1 LRRWA
6 LWVGIGIFI
15 FAAGFELEPSSAYAI
30 DDLDLVM
37 AVDISHWSGTITE
50 GEVACWRDS
59 GMRHVI
65 SGTQDPGITIQQLQT
80 ALNGGMTAD
89 AYVMLYWDYDIASQV
104 QDALATIAGFPV
116 GRLWLDAEQPSGGRS
131 AAQLIQKIQQAVDA
145 CGSLPCGI
153 YTRKVWWMDNLGDT
167 ATFSY
172 LPIWYAYYD
181 HNSDFDDWYD
191 PEVWWEGPFG
201 GWIDPTGK
209 QYDSDWTAPDLCGV
223 NVDYNIM
230 VVSDVPNS
238 GTDLGE
244 VGFVIINQPNATVWH
259 TVNLINRYA
268 DPVVIMQPASFNGG
282 HPTTIRIRNITENA
296 FEFQMDEW
304 DYLDGAHTTETI
316 GYLVMEAGTYELQN
330 GTRIDVG
337 FVEADHNFMEVVFSQ
352 TFTTLPVVLTQVQ
365 TTFGSS
371 VVVTRQRNTGVGG
384 FQVKVQEEEGNDGSH
399 AMETVGYIAIEPGSG
414 MTGDMAYEVQLTP
427 DAVTHNWYLLDF
439 QQSYSDP
446 VFLAGMQSY
455 DGGNTAGVR
464 YKALGADQTQVFVEE
479 EKSADSEMAHTT
491 EIIGYA
497 VFDHAGSLTMVG
509 PPPAPTDLNPPDG
522 ETIATSAVTLSC
534 AVIADAFQYEFEIWY
549 EDGSTWQYYYTY
561 TPSIPSQTF
570 WPAVDNT
577 TYRWRVRAENVNG
590 VGEWSVWTTFN
601 FF

>member
-1 LRRWA
+1 
-6 LWVGIGIFI
+6 
-15 FAAGFELEPSSAYAI
+15 
-30 DDLDLVM
+30 
-37 AVDISHWSGTITE
+37 
-50 GEVACWRDS
+50 
-59 GMRHVI
+59 
-65 SGTQDPGITIQQLQT
+65 
-80 ALNGGMTAD
+80 
-89 AYVMLYWDYDIASQV
+89 
-104 QDALATIAGFPV
+104 
-116 GRLWLDAEQPSGGRS
+116 
-131 AAQLIQKIQQAVDA
+131 
-145 CGSLPCGI
+145 
-153 YTRKVWWMDNLGDT
+153 
-167 ATFSY
+167 
-172 LPIWYAYYD
+172 
-181 HNSDFDDWYD
+181 
-191 PEVWWEGPFG
+191 
-201 GWIDPTGK
+201 
-209 QYDSDWTAPDLCGV
+209 
-223 NVDYNIM
+223 
-230 VVSDVPNS
+230 
-238 GTDLGE
+238 
-244 VGFVIINQPNATVWH
+244 
-259 TVNLINRYA
+259 
-268 DPVVIMQPASFNGG
+268 
-282 HPTTIRIRNITENA
+282 
-296 FEFQMDEW
+296 
-304 DYLDGAHTTETI
+304 
-316 GYLVMEAGTYELQN
+316 MEAGTYELQN

-561 TPSIPSQTF
+561 THLISFRIYHIYKRLIFSTCSR
-570 WPAVDNT
+570 T
-577 TYRWRVRAENVNG
+577 TD
-590 VGEWSVWTTFN
+590 
-601 FF
+601 